1 MLTSVTIP
9 QIRLLPS
16 GDDTGF
22 MRGQRDITF
31 KINTVSPEEFGTQPV
46 DNSWLQAQAAYF
58 MKLDNDDL
66 YSIISFTVR
75 SHQWITP
82 FLRSGK
88 LPGSKELK
96 MIVQDSQLAPLFPQ
110 MRTLVDRGTTVF
122 GKKSISKEMFTDVD
136 HRKYVRDL
144 FVDKKTPLGT
154 RYVAFQMLLRGND
167 FSDRALKMALVTY
180 NRDLKRLF
188 AGSPATTKKM
198 TVFRGVLT
206 NLIGSKKVVQTKE
219 PSSTSFS
226 MEYAGA
232 YSESN
237 KGSATGRIMRIELP
251 KGSKCLALCIVNSF
265 TEAGEFEIL
274 LPAGKFIV
282 ENTSIRRKLGKN
294 VNVLTNTLKMKV

>member
-1 MLTSVTIP
+1 MATSVKIP
-9 QIRLLPS
+9 QIRLMPS
-16 GDDTGF
+16 DNGF

-31 KINTVSPEEFGTQPV
+31 KINTVSPEEFGTQPI

-66 YSIISFTVR
+66 YTLISFTVR

-136 HRKYVRDL
+136 HRKYVRNL

-237 KGSATGRIMRIELP
+237 KGSGRIMRIELP

-282 ENTSIRRKLGKN
+282 ENTGIRRKLGKN
-294 VNVLTNTLKMKV
+294 VNVLTNTMKMKV